1 MSSGLALP
9 GWGEVCSLDP
19 KLIPEKYLETG
30 MKIFM
35 HLHHTRLTLSGEEG
49 RLGSGSLAP
58 SEPCSLFH
66 VEKMTFLCSQRPA
79 RVSGTSSVA
88 GTVARGIFVWVG
100 FVLFPKQRS
109 AGCVNVQGR
118 AVSAE
123 LFVRLVC
130 AVKVARLPVRL
141 LPVHWCQKAS
151 TVNLTH

>member
-19 KLIPEKYLETG
+19 KLIPEKYLEMG
-30 MKIFM
+30 MKVFV
-35 HLHHTRLTLSGEEG
+35 HPRHTRLALSGEDG
-49 RLGSGSLAP
+49 WLGSGSLAP

-88 GTVARGIFVWVG
+88 GTVAWGIFVWVG
-100 FVLFPKQRS
+100 FVLFPEQRS
-109 AGCVNVQGR
+109 AGCVSVQGR

-123 LFVRLVC
+123 LVVRRVC
-130 AVKVARLPVRL
+130 TVKVARLPARL
-141 LPVHWCQKAS
+141 LPVHWCQKARRR
-151 TVNLTH
+151 VQ